1 MELTNEPNKPTAEEK
16 ALKRKAYMKTYMRD
30 YKKKK
35 YAENPAPMLANNR
48 TRYLKKNVDID
59 ATEATKYGIYLADI
73 IRLKQLIDKVPPTFL
88 KEVMACP

>member
-1 MELTNEPNKPTAEEK
+1 MELTSEPTKPTDEEK

-59 ATEATKYGIYLADI
+59 ATEATKYGIYLADV
-73 IRLKQLIDKVPPTFL
+73 IRLKQLMEKVPQTFL
-88 KEVMACP
+88 KDVMACP

>member
-1 MELTNEPNKPTAEEK
+1 MELTNEPKKPTAEEK

-35 YAENPAPMLANNR
+35 YAENPAPMLASNR
-48 TRYLKKNVDID
+48 THYLKKNVDINE
-59 ATEATKYGIYLADI
+59 AEATKYGIYLADI
-73 IRLKQLIDKVPPTFL
+73 IRLKQLIEKVPPTFI

>member
-1 MELTNEPNKPTAEEK
+1 MELTSEPNKPTPEER
-16 ALKRKAYMKTYMRD
+16 ALKRKAYMKSYMRD

-35 YAENPAPMLANNR
+35 YAENPTPMLANNR

-59 ATEATKYGIYLADI
+59 ATEATKYGIYLADVI
-73 IRLKQLIDKVPPTFL
+73 KLKQLMEKVPQTFL

>member
-1 MELTNEPNKPTAEEK
+1 MELTNEAPKQTPEEK

-35 YAENPAPMLANNR
+35 YAENPTPTLANNR

-59 ATEATKYGIYLADI
+59 ATEASKYGIYLADVI
-73 IRLKQLIDKVPPTFL
+73 KLKRLMEKVPQTFL
-88 KEVMACP
+88 KEVMSCP